1 MNEYYGILS
10 GAAFTVAYSI
20 SGIFMGLLS
29 DKFNRKKMLGV
40 ACILWS
46 LTQCVSSQT
55 SYLSVFFLMRI
66 FQGILQSANNPI
78 SVTILKDYFPQKNR
92 TRVNSLY
99 TSGKYLGSALSSFS
113 VLLIKYFGWRATYN
127 LMGLSGIAIGISIL
141 LFVKNPKRKT
151 QKKVEVE
158 TTPG

>member
-151 QKKVEVE
+151 QKIVEVE

>member
-1 MNEYYGILS
+1 MNEYYGVLS
-10 GAAFTVAYSI
+10 GAAFTIAYSI

-29 DKFNRKKMLGV
+29 DRFNRKKILGI

-55 SYLSVFFLMRI
+55 SYLSVFFLMRF

-92 TRVNSLY
+92 AKVNSLY
-99 TSGKYLGSALSSFS
+99 TSGKYIGSALSSFS

-127 LMGLSGIAIGISIL
+127 LMGLSGVAIGVSIL
-141 LFVKNPKRKT
+141 LFVKNP
-151 QKKVEVE
+151 
-158 TTPG
+158 